1 MDKKIKLDQN
11 AWTIAGG
18 VFAFIGV
25 IYSLLGIVLSQFPED
40 QDDATVGIVFAIL
53 GGVMLALAVCIMLY
67 GMHYRKRLQKIVEN
81 GKYLWGEITD
91 IVPNYHARINNR
103 NPYNVLVRYQDRNGV
118 VHIFRSVN
126 QNTYPDRSIIGKQVK
141 VYYENEEFKR
151 YYVDLEGVLPTV
163 MEH

>member
-1 MDKKIKLDQN
+1 MDKKITLGQD
-11 AWTIAGG
+11 AWTIVGG
-18 VFAFIGV
+18 VFAFIGIIYTVLGVV
-25 IYSLLGIVLSQFPED
+25 ISQFPED
-40 QDDATVGIVFAIL
+40 SDDATVGIVFAIL
-53 GGVMLALAVCIMLY
+53 GAVMLAIAICILIY
-67 GMHYRKRLQKIVEN
+67 GIYRRKCLQKIVEN
-81 GKYLWGEITD
+81 GKYLWGEVTD
-91 IVPNYHARINNR
+91 IVPNYNVRINNR

-126 QNTYPDRSIIGKQVK
+126 QKTYPDRSIIGKQVK